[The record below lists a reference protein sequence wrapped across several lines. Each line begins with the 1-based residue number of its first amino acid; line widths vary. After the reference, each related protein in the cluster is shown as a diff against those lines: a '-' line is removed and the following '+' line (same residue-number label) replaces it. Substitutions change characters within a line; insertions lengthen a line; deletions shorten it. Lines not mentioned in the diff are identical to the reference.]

1 MQLKFNSGQW
11 SVVKINYYTLNK
23 VFFFVNFVNLLVDLA
38 VNLFKPSA
46 RIEIVLDLALDLKK
60 MLKFAH

>member
-1 MQLKFNSGQW
+1 MVSGQW

-23 VFFFVNFVNLLVDLA
+23 VFFFVNFVNLLVDLV

>member
-1 MQLKFNSGQW
+1 MVSGQW

-23 VFFFVNFVNLLVDLA
+23 VFFFVNFVNLLVDLV

-46 RIEIVLDLALDLKK
+46 HIEIVLDLALDLKK

>member
-1 MQLKFNSGQW
+1 MVSGQW